1 MDKSKKIGLCIIIG
15 FAVLGIAGSSVLF
28 FVEPH
33 NGIVSIISL
42 WSGIIGTTASVVLSV
57 VAMVYSN
64 KSSQDAEESLKKVT
78 DQYKILFDKLKSEEI
93 INTLGKRGI
102 EKIIEN
108 YQDK

>member
-1 MDKSKKIGLCIIIG
+1 MLVHQFC
-15 FAVLGIAGSSVLF
+15 F

-78 DQYKILFDKLKSEEI
+78 DQYKILCDKLKSEEI
-93 INTLGKRGI
+93 IKTLGKRGI

-108 YQDK
+108 NQDK

>member
-1 MDKSKKIGLCIIIG
+1 M
-15 FAVLGIAGSSVLF
+15 
-28 FVEPH
+28 
-33 NGIVSIISL
+33 

-78 DQYKILFDKLKSEEI
+78 DQYKILCDKLKSEEI
-93 INTLGKRGI
+93 IKTLGKRGI

-108 YQDK
+108 NQDK